1 MGSLSKV
8 GRKQGA
14 LSFISYGLVV
24 MAVTHVLT
32 HVFGGIH
39 TAIFS
44 LLREE
49 FSLSL
54 KQLGIIAAI
63 PPLCQAIFTI
73 PAGLLSDRLGSKRM
87 LLASFAVAVA
97 GALLA
102 SVAGSPLVFILAIS
116 MVYINS
122 TIYHPA
128 SYSYTA
134 NAFTDKER
142 PKAMGLHGAGGTLGH
157 ATGPLAVSVLIG
169 VLAFGWRQ
177 VYLILTVPM
186 LLGVVMVLRLKD
198 EPSGIA
204 EVSDEPGDE
213 GGGGITKLL
222 TTNMMVFLLFR
233 SLSSM
238 GMSMISS
245 FFVLYLMD
253 VRGLTLALA
262 TLIFSSRMLLGLV
275 AAPVGGFMASRFG
288 EKRWLIYTSAIGYA
302 CFALSL
308 FTDNLALFIALFML
322 YGFFNT
328 VNMAS
333 RTSILAR
340 LIPKRSR
347 GLGYSLFFL
356 PTSLIGA
363 VAPAIAGLIAELY
376 GFEVVFYISIAAY
389 ALAWVIMKF
398 MVKVD

>member
-1 MGSLSKV
+1 MT
-8 GRKQGA
+8 
-14 LSFISYGLVV
+14 
-24 MAVTHVLT
+24 VTHVLT
-32 HVFGGIH
+32 HVFGGVH

-73 PAGLLSDRLGSKRM
+73 PTGLLSDRLGSKRM
-87 LLASFAVAVA
+87 LLISFAVAVA

-102 SVAGSPLVFILAIS
+102 STANSPLVFILAIS
-116 MVYINS
+116 MVYINNA
-122 TIYHPA
+122 IYHPA

-177 VYLILTVPM
+177 VYMILTVPI

-198 EPSGIA
+198 EPRIRAVVVDEPRGDEDGGIA
-204 EVSDEPGDE
+204 
-213 GGGGITKLL
+213 KLL
-222 TTNMMVFLLFR
+222 TPNVVMFLLFR
-233 SLSSM
+233 ALASM
-238 GMSMISS
+238 GRSMISS
-245 FFVLYLMD
+245 FFVLYLLD

-262 TLIFSSRMLLGLV
+262 SFIFSSRMLLGLV
-275 AAPVGGFMASRFG
+275 ATPVGGFMASRFG

-302 CFALSL
+302 CFGLSL

-340 LIPKRSR
+340 LIPQRSR

-356 PTSLIGA
+356 PTSIIGA
-363 VAPAIAGLIAELY
+363 VAPAIAGLIADLY
-376 GFEVVFYISIAAY
+376 GFEVVFYIAIAAY

-398 MVKVD
+398 LVKVD

>member
-1 MGSLSKV
+1 MS
-8 GRKQGA
+8 RKPGA

-24 MAVTHVLT
+24 MTVTHVLT

-39 TAIFS
+39 TSIFS

-63 PPLCQAIFTI
+63 PPLCQALFTI
-73 PAGLLSDRLGSKRM
+73 PTGLLSDRLGSKRM
-87 LLASFAVAVA
+87 LLISFAVAIA

-102 SVAGSPLVFILAIS
+102 SLAKSPLVFILAIS
-116 MVYINS
+116 MVYINNA
-122 TIYHPA
+122 IYHPA

-134 NAFTDKER
+134 NAFSDKER

-177 VYLILTVPM
+177 VYMILTVPI
-186 LLGVVMVLRLKD
+186 LLGVVMVLMLKD
-198 EPSGIA
+198 EPSGRA
-204 EVSDEPGDE
+204 EVADEPGGEE
-213 GGGGITKLL
+213 GGDVTKLL
-222 TTNMMVFLLFR
+222 STSMVMFLLFR
-233 SLSSM
+233 SLASM
-238 GMSMISS
+238 GRSMISS
-245 FFVLYLMD
+245 FFVLYLQD

-262 TLIFSSRMLLGLV
+262 SFIFSSRQLSGLV
-275 AAPVGGFMASRFG
+275 AAPVGGFMASRYG
-288 EKRWLIYTSAIGYA
+288 EKKWLIYTSAVGYA
-302 CFALSL
+302 CFGLSL
-308 FTDNLALFIALFML
+308 FTGNLALFIALFML

-356 PTSLIGA
+356 PTSIIGA
-363 VAPAIAGLIAELY
+363 VAPAVAGWIAELY

-389 ALAWVIMKF
+389 ALAWLIMRF
-398 MVKVD
+398 FVKVD

>member
-8 GRKQGA
+8 GRKPGA

-24 MAVTHVLT
+24 MTVTHVLT

-63 PPLCQAIFTI
+63 PPLCKAIFTI

-87 LLASFAVAVA
+87 LLASSAVAIA

-102 SVAGSPLVFILAIS
+102 STANSPLVFILAIS

-142 PKAMGLHGAGGTLGH
+142 PKAMGLHGAGGNLGH

-177 VYLILTVPM
+177 VYLILTVPI
-186 LLGVVMVLRLKD
+186 LIGVVMVLRLKD
-198 EPSGIA
+198 EPRDRA
-204 EVSDEPGDE
+204 EVIDEPVDE
-213 GGGGITKLL
+213 GGGGDITSLL
-222 TTNMMVFLLFR
+222 TTNMVMFLLFR
-233 SLSSM
+233 ALASM

-262 TLIFSSRMLLGLV
+262 SLIFSSRMLLGLV

-288 EKRWLIYTSAIGYA
+288 EKR
-302 CFALSL
+302 
-308 FTDNLALFIALFML
+308 
-322 YGFFNT
+322 
-328 VNMAS
+328 
-333 RTSILAR
+333 
-340 LIPKRSR
+340 
-347 GLGYSLFFL
+347 
-356 PTSLIGA
+356 
-363 VAPAIAGLIAELY
+363 
-376 GFEVVFYISIAAY
+376 
-389 ALAWVIMKF
+389 
-398 MVKVD
+398 